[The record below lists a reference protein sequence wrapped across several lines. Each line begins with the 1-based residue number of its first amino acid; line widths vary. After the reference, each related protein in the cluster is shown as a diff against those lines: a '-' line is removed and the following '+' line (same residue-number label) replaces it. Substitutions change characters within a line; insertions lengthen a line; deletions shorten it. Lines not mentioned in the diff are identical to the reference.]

1 MMDGRQ
7 TEGMESLSGAGDDL
21 YHLAEDGPQE
31 ASDAEDLLDIFV
43 FGGLA
48 WLIYEAFFGE

>member
-1 MMDGRQ
+1 
-7 TEGMESLSGAGDDL
+7 MESLSGAGDDL